1 VGDNDEFDWDAA
13 PLPPHEREWRHP
25 AEMHHEMRLRH
36 QVESAPPPLSRRF
49 TMVVSFI
56 SLAVSFSLLLVTVP
70 KGLSSTSAD
79 VPAPTSSSVVPPK
92 GSAPESAT
100 PAALHVTDGLL
111 VVEARDARDGR
122 QGVTVREGRTVSAV
136 HLVTFSAHC
145 MSVLETDTDLGS
157 DEWFDLDR
165 EEFAYLGRAGQ
176 LHIVDSTGS
185 RIMTRPGISMEG
197 DDPWLPL
204 DTDGIP
210 VGIGTVMTA
219 DGRVVG
225 YAMRCAHETWAVR
238 YADLLSLVSDVRGAR
253 P

>member
-1 VGDNDEFDWDAA
+1 MGNNDEFDNDAA

-49 TMVVSFI
+49 TMVVGMI

-79 VPAPTSSSVVPPK
+79 VPAPGPSSTTPPK
-92 GSAPESAT
+92 GSAPESTA
-100 PAALHVTDGLL
+100 PAALHVADGLL
-111 VVEARDARDGR
+111 LVDARAARNGR
-122 QGVTVREGRTVSAV
+122 QEVTVHDGRTVSAV
-136 HLVTFSAHC
+136 HVVTFSAHC
-145 MSVLETDTDLGS
+145 MSALRTETDLGAG
-157 DEWFDLDR
+157 EWFDLDR
-165 EEFAYLGRAGQ
+165 EEFGYLGHAGQ
-176 LHIVDSTGS
+176 LHVIDSTGS
-185 RIMTRPGISMEG
+185 RIATRPGISMEG

-219 DGRVVG
+219 DDNIVG
-225 YAMRCAHETWAVR
+225 YAMRCNHGTWAVR
-238 YADLLSLVSDVRGAR
+238 YADLLALVNDGRGAR

>member
-1 VGDNDEFDWDAA
+1 
-13 PLPPHEREWRHP
+13 
-25 AEMHHEMRLRH
+25 
-36 QVESAPPPLSRRF
+36 
-49 TMVVSFI
+49 
-56 SLAVSFSLLLVTVP
+56 
-70 KGLSSTSAD
+70 
-79 VPAPTSSSVVPPK
+79 
-92 GSAPESAT
+92 
-100 PAALHVTDGLL
+100 
-111 VVEARDARDGR
+111 
-122 QGVTVREGRTVSAV
+122 
-136 HLVTFSAHC
+136 
-145 MSVLETDTDLGS
+145 VLETDTDLGS

>member
-79 VPAPTSSSVVPPK
+79 VPAPTSSSVVSPK

-111 VVEARDARDGR
+111 VVEAQD
-122 QGVTVREGRTVSAV
+122 GRTVSAV

>member
-1 VGDNDEFDWDAA
+1 MGDNDEFDNDAA

-25 AEMHHEMRLRH
+25 AEMHHELRLRH

-49 TMVVSFI
+49 TMVVGLI

-79 VPAPTSSSVVPPK
+79 VSAPAPSSTIPPK
-92 GSAPESAT
+92 GSTPESTA

-111 VVEARDARDGR
+111 LIQARDARDGR
-122 QGVTVREGRTVSAV
+122 QSVTAEDGRTVSAM
-136 HLVTFSAHC
+136 HLVTFSSHC
-145 MSVLETDTDLGS
+145 MSVLRTETELGA

-176 LHIVDSTGS
+176 LHIIDSAGS
-185 RIMTRPGISMEG
+185 RITTRSGISMEG

-219 DGRVVG
+219 DDNVVG
-225 YAMRCAHETWAVR
+225 YAMRCNHGTWAVR
-238 YADLLSLVSDVRGAR
+238 YADLLALINDGRGAQ